1 MTSERQPDWAGILRF
16 DQERGLEGCRHD
28 AGAAGRRGDARVQAQ
43 YLQEAAQLEMLPRL
57 WEFGV
62 QLTEDEYKD
71 AVRVRSWMTHEQAIA
86 RHRALCRYPSPAN
99 WSPKPD
105 IRYFWSQD
113 GHLMYVSTGRDDGR
127 FVANHGILTPE
138 WAERLRRDIPQ
149 LAHLVTLYEKNQKA
163 GRRHEGVWP
172 PFGTPL
178 VGVSVPEPLRL
189 WRERIEGEL
198 RRRAAEQAEAHDAD
212 GGAAAT
218 RQSLPAFS
226 RCPADDSKEFE

>member
-1 MTSERQPDWAGILRF
+1 MTSERDLDFGALLKF

-28 AGAAGRRGDARVQAQ
+28 AGAAGRRGDARDQAQ

-62 QLTEDEYKD
+62 QLTEDEYKS

-99 WSPKPD
+99 WSPDPD

-113 GHLMYVSTGRDDGR
+113 GHLLYVTTARDDGR
-127 FVANHGILTPE
+127 FVANRGFLTPE
-138 WAERLRRDIPQ
+138 WAEHLRRDMPQ
-149 LAHLVTLYEKNQKA
+149 HAHLVTLYEKNQAA
-163 GRRHEGVWP
+163 GRGHEGVWP
-172 PFGTPL
+172 PLGTPL
-178 VGVSVPEPLRL
+178 EGVSVPEPLSL

-198 RRRAAEQAEAHDAD
+198 RRRATEQAQAHDAD
-212 GGAAAT
+212 T
-218 RQSLPAFS
+218 HNSQDQQLPDAD
-226 RCPADDSKEFE
+226 PAGH